1 MAKGARRGGRVRD
14 KWRDKQWL
22 ILDSPS
28 SFGDFGGH
36 HINYLPITDANTAV
50 GRVVENTLYDIK
62 KQDQSDHKTKVFVEI
77 EKISEGVATT
87 IFKGHEYGKEF
98 LRSLVRRGSSM
109 ITHIHNYNTND
120 GHEFRVEVVT
130 FSQRR
135 INSAKKHELRRVIH
149 ELLSEKIPQWDLNN
163 FIQQVT
169 DDNSEFHREL
179 LEKGRKIASLRHI
192 GIKKTKLLSSN
203 KSRFQKVN
211 TQTEDERVDTQ
222 TEVSQTE
229 VSQTEV
235 SQTEVSQTEVSQ
247 TEDERVDTQTGQE
260 GIETAPVD
268 TEQNTD
274 ST

>member
-28 SFGDFGGH
+28 SFGNFGGH

-77 EKISEGVATT
+77 EKIGEGVATT

-135 INSAKKHELRRVIH
+135 INSSKKHELRRVIH

-179 LEKGRKIASLRHI
+179 HEKARKIASLRHI
-192 GIKKTKLLSSN
+192 GIKKTKLVSSN
-203 KSRFQKVN
+203 KSRFQRVD
-211 TQTEDERVDTQ
+211 TQTEDENVDTQ
-222 TEVSQTE
+222 TEVSKTE
-229 VSQTEV
+229 VSKTEV
-235 SQTEVSQTEVSQ
+235 SKTEVSHTV
-247 TEDERVDTQTGQE
+247 DEGVDTQTEHE

>member
-135 INSAKKHELRRVIH
+135 INSSKKHELRRVIH

-229 VSQTEV
+229 VSQTE
-235 SQTEVSQTEVSQ
+235 
-247 TEDERVDTQTGQE
+247 DERVDTQTEPE

>member
-28 SFGDFGGH
+28 SFGNFGGH

-62 KQDQSDHKTKVFVEI
+62 KQDQADHKTKVFVEI
-77 EKISEGVATT
+77 EKVSEGVATT

-135 INSAKKHELRRVIH
+135 INSSKKHELRRVIH
-149 ELLSEKIPQWDLNN
+149 ELLSEKVPQWDLNN
-163 FIQQVT
+163 FIKQVT

-192 GIKKTKLLSSN
+192 GIKKTKLVSSN
-203 KSRFQKVN
+203 KSSIQMVNTQTEDTQTEDERVN
-211 TQTEDERVDTQ
+211 TQTEDERVNTQ
-222 TEVSQTE
+222 TEDT
-229 VSQTEV
+229 
-235 SQTEVSQTEVSQ
+235 Q
-247 TEDERVDTQTGQE
+247 TEDERVNTQTEDE
-260 GIETAPVD
+260 GTETLPVD

>member
-62 KQDQSDHKTKVFVEI
+62 KQDQADHKTKVFVEI
-77 EKISEGVATT
+77 EKVNEGVATT

-135 INSAKKHELRRVIH
+135 INSSKKHELRRVIH

-163 FIQQVT
+163 FIKQVT

-192 GIKKTKLLSSN
+192 GIKKTKLVSSN
-203 KSRFQKVN
+203 KSSVQAS
-211 TQTEDERVDTQ
+211 TQSEVSESVDESGDTQ
-222 TEVSQTE
+222 SEVSE
-229 VSQTEV
+229 SV
-235 SQTEVSQTEVSQ
+235 
-247 TEDERVDTQTGQE
+247 DEGGDTQSE
-260 GIETAPVD
+260 SEEIEPESQPVEA
-268 TEQNTD
+268 EQKTD

>member
-135 INSAKKHELRRVIH
+135 INSSKKHELRRVIH

-247 TEDERVDTQTGQE
+247 TEDERVDTQTEPE
-260 GIETAPVD
+260 GIETAPAD
-268 TEQNTD
+268 TEQDTD

>member
-1 MAKGARRGGRVRD
+1 
-14 KWRDKQWL
+14 
-22 ILDSPS
+22 
-28 SFGDFGGH
+28 
-36 HINYLPITDANTAV
+36 
-50 GRVVENTLYDIK
+50 
-62 KQDQSDHKTKVFVEI
+62 
-77 EKISEGVATT
+77 
-87 IFKGHEYGKEF
+87 
-98 LRSLVRRGSSM
+98 M

-135 INSAKKHELRRVIH
+135 INSSKKHELRRVIH

-203 KSRFQKVN
+203 KSRFQKVD

-222 TEVSQTE
+222 TEVSQSE
-229 VSQTEV
+229 VSQSEV
-235 SQTEVSQTEVSQ
+235 SQSEVSQ
-247 TEDERVDTQTGQE
+247 TEDERVDTQTEPE
-260 GIETAPVD
+260 GIETAPAD
-268 TEQNTD
+268 TEQDTD

>member
-135 INSAKKHELRRVIH
+135 INSSKKHELRRVIH

-192 GIKKTKLLSSN
+192 GIKKSKLLSSN
-203 KSRFQKVN
+203 KSRFQRVD

-229 VSQTEV
+229 VSQTE
-235 SQTEVSQTEVSQ
+235 
-247 TEDERVDTQTGQE
+247 DERVDTQTEQE

>member
-36 HINYLPITDANTAV
+36 HINYLPITDANTAI

-62 KQDQSDHKTKVFVEI
+62 KQDQGDHKTKVFVEI
-77 EKISEGVATT
+77 EKVSDGVATT

-109 ITHIHNYNTND
+109 ITHIHNYTTND
-120 GHEFRVEVVT
+120 GHEFRVEVIT

-135 INSAKKHELRRVIH
+135 INSSKKHELRKVIH
-149 ELLSEKIPQWDLNN
+149 QSLSEKIPQWDLNS
-163 FIQQVT
+163 FIHQVT
-169 DDNSEFHREL
+169 DDNSEFHSEL

-192 GIKKTKLLSSN
+192 GIKKTKLLSSSKPSIQN
-203 KSRFQKVN
+203 VDTQSEDTKS
-211 TQTEDERVDTQ
+211 EDAMVDTQ
-222 TEVSQTE
+222 TEDIDTE
-229 VSQTEV
+229 SP
-235 SQTEVSQTEVSQ
+235 
-247 TEDERVDTQTGQE
+247 
-260 GIETAPVD
+260 PVD
-268 TEQNTD
+268 TERDTD

>member
-77 EKISEGVATT
+77 EKIGEGVATT

-222 TEVSQTE
+222 TEVSQSE
-229 VSQTEV
+229 VSQ
-235 SQTEVSQTEVSQ
+235 SEVSQTEVSQ
-247 TEDERVDTQTGQE
+247 TEDERVDTQTEPE